1 MRCRRRRLDC
11 PRKRIIRNG
20 PDRVALGMRQT
31 RCVSD
36 PHDVLVAA
44 GVLVRDRATHA
55 VLLQLR
61 GDDATWG
68 LPGGRIEP
76 GESLEQAARRELLE
90 ETGLTAGDLTRVDVF
105 SGSEFVVRYPD
116 GYAAYVVGATF
127 ETSDIAG
134 TLSTDDAGETAALAW
149 HPGEELPAEINPYN
163 RLVLRRAGLDV

>member
-1 MRCRRRRLDC
+1 M
-11 PRKRIIRNG
+11 
-20 PDRVALGMRQT
+20 
-31 RCVSD
+31 SD

-44 GVLVRDRATHA
+44 GVLVRDREAGT

-68 LPGGRIEP
+68 LPGGRLEP

-134 TLSTDDAGETAALAW
+134 TLSTDDAGETVALAW
-149 HPGEELPAEINPYN
+149 HPVDELPAEINPYN